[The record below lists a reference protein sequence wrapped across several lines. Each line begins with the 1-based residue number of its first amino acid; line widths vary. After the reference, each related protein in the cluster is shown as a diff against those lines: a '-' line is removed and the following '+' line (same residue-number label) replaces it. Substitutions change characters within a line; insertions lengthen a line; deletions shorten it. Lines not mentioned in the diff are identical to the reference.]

1 MTAATLKGIMKRTI
15 LLLIMLFPAICHA
28 QRTAANPLGGNIT
41 VQDAGTCSTTNS
53 FLWQVLPSN
62 SATTTVN
69 LSGTFSG
76 TVTVRESNNG
86 GGSWSTAGTQT
97 TVGTSSYS
105 TNGFTDICADVTTYA
120 SGTIQI
126 TISTGLNA
134 GPQGPPGAGGGSSV
148 VSSTCASSMTFTTT
162 SAFITDFFLNLN
174 CNVTSSVMA
183 GPFVTGSEA
192 VFTITQATG
201 GNTFAWPTAFL
212 NTPPLANPAGAATV
226 ATFQYCGAIGNGNAC
241 PANSWQNTDVGP
253 AGVAASGIQTAWQKI
268 GPVIYGG
275 TTDATTVQEPRVF
288 ITPTA
293 QVVTNPASGAPV
305 LGMFFTLGFTS
316 ESLVYRESFDGL
328 TWFSSAISIANH
340 AHSSVQVIS
349 GTVYL
354 LAATPTSGTN
364 AIDIYSGTDA
374 GHLTLLKAAI
384 VSSGGGGWKNNS
396 LGGSALWH
404 DLDGTWRLLYE
415 GNGGSPSHWSIGE
428 ATCTVPSG
436 TMTCTDFGSNPVITN
451 PTANGTLGGP
461 QSLKQVSAS
470 SYITWLHGTPTG
482 VTGVLP
488 SDGYFAT
495 ASSPTGPWTVATNSV
510 LYRTTAIEGVNSA
523 NGQFADLMSLTFNG
537 SCFMYNTAYPSGL
550 TGLNGAIELNVA
562 NTPCEQMSSVT
573 QTVAAPPRYPVAGVD
588 GQVIFNKQGQ
598 ETGDTGLTYVHGASE
613 SLTIGGNTGGDPGN
627 AVLNVSG
634 KAGSTSAIS
643 CGNTGL
649 GACTLNIFGTTTVST
664 LTQSGAS
671 GNGTVASNGAWSAT
685 AYQTA
690 TNCASSASPAV
701 CGSAAAGMFVLPAAA
716 TSVTVNTTAVT
727 ANSEIIVFNDDSLGT
742 RLSVTCNTGL
752 DNVLVSARVA
762 GTSFSITGSAP
773 VTNPNCYSYLIMN

>member
-1 MTAATLKGIMKRTI
+1 MRKLFASLALFLALSGSLSAQQIVRVVSGVATLDVERNSKFKVIVDQNVTSIVISPSVGVPNLTVVNV
-15 LLLIMLFPAICHA
+15 LFVENATGGFSVTFGGNTSGTCTVN
-28 QRTAANPLGGNIT
+28 TAAN
-41 VQDAGTCSTTNS
+41 AGTACSLQFDSASNTW
-53 FLWQVLPSN
+53 FL
-62 SATTTVN
+62 
-69 LSGTFSG
+69 
-76 TVTVRESNNG
+76 
-86 GGSWSTAGTQT
+86 
-97 TVGTSSYS
+97 
-105 TNGFTDICADVTTYA
+105 
-120 SGTIQI
+120 
-126 TISTGLNA
+126 TG
-134 GPQGPPGAGGGSSV
+134 GAGGSISSV
-148 VSSTCASSMTFTTT
+148 VSPACASSMTFTTT

-183 GPFVTGSEA
+183 GPFITGSEV
-192 VFTITQATG
+192 VFTITQASG

-613 SLTIGGNTGGDPGN
+613 SL
-627 AVLNVSG
+627 
-634 KAGSTSAIS
+634 
-643 CGNTGL
+643 
-649 GACTLNIFGTTTVST
+649 
-664 LTQSGAS
+664 
-671 GNGTVASNGAWSAT
+671 
-685 AYQTA
+685 
-690 TNCASSASPAV
+690 
-701 CGSAAAGMFVLPAAA
+701 
-716 TSVTVNTTAVT
+716 
-727 ANSEIIVFNDDSLGT
+727 
-742 RLSVTCNTGL
+742 
-752 DNVLVSARVA
+752 
-762 GTSFSITGSAP
+762 
-773 VTNPNCYSYLIMN
+773 